1 MASRAPHPVDIATGL
16 NIRRLRRQ
24 KRISQE
30 WLADTVGLTFQQIQK
45 YERGA
50 NRMSCS
56 RLMAIAKALA
66 VSPERLLPPADW
78 LDDMTAPQWT
88 SEMGRLY
95 LRNERLFEAM
105 LDLNARQLDSLC
117 GVAEVFRD
125 PDGTRASN
133 PVA

>member
-24 KRISQE
+24 RRISQE
-30 WLADTVGLTFQQIQK
+30 WLAEMVGLTFQQIQK

-56 RLMAIAKALA
+56 RLMAIARALG
-66 VSPERLLPPADW
+66 VSPNHLLPPPDW
-78 LDDMTAPQWT
+78 LDSGGVPQWT
-88 SEMGRLY
+88 GEMGQFY
-95 LRNERLFEAM
+95 LRNEKLVEAM
-105 LDLNARQLDSLC
+105 LDLSQRQLDSLC

-125 PDGTRASN
+125 PDGTRA
-133 PVA
+133 AG

>member
-16 NIRRLRRQ
+16 NMRRLRRQ
-24 KRISQE
+24 RRISQE
-30 WLADTVGLTFQQIQK
+30 WLAEVVGLTFQQIQK

-56 RLMAIAKALA
+56 RLMAIAKALD
-66 VSPERLLPPADW
+66 VPPEQLLPPADW
-78 LDDMTAPQWT
+78 LQETPSPQWT

-95 LRNERLFEAM
+95 LKNERLFEAM
-105 LDLNARQLDSLC
+105 LDLSPRQLTSLQ

-125 PDGTRASN
+125 PDGTRE
-133 PVA
+133 PI

>member
-24 KRISQE
+24 RRISQE
-30 WLADTVGLTFQQIQK
+30 WLAETVGLTFQQIQK

-56 RLMAIAKALA
+56 RLMAIARALG
-66 VSPERLLPPADW
+66 VSPDRLLPPPDW
-78 LDDMTAPQWT
+78 LDSGGLPQWT
-88 SEMGRLY
+88 GEMGQFY
-95 LRNERLFEAM
+95 LRNERLIEAM
-105 LDLNARQLDSLC
+105 LDLSQRQLDSLC

-125 PDGTRASN
+125 PEGTRAG
-133 PVA
+133 

>member
-24 KRISQE
+24 RRISQE
-30 WLADTVGLTFQQIQK
+30 WLAEMVGLTFQQIQK

-56 RLMAIAKALA
+56 RLMAIARALG
-66 VSPERLLPPADW
+66 VPPDRLLPPADW
-78 LDDMTAPQWT
+78 LGEDGVPQWT
-88 SEMGRLY
+88 GEMGPFY
-95 LRNERLFEAM
+95 LRNERLVEAL
-105 LDLNARQLDSLC
+105 LDLSQRQLDSLC

-125 PDGTRASN
+125 PDGTRA
-133 PVA
+133 AG